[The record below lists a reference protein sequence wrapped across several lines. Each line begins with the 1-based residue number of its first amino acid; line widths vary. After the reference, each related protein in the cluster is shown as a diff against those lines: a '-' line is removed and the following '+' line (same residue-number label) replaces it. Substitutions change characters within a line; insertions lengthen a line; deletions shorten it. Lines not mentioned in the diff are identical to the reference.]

1 MTLKACHSVS
11 SFGVSEPNRDGYN
24 SKDVYIPEDISDMW
38 EGLEP
43 EIRAALIAKELSSAG
58 MPMKKSDY
66 SIASTPTAM
75 SRSSSEVFEQQ
86 SAYGSSSNKS
96 SEEETSVVKREKCPV
111 SGATVTLTPLE
122 RAPKNVFSFSK
133 THQNKTETVEMNSNT
148 TVTKTTKVVCT
159 TRGWRNVFQLPIC
172 YDVNMVPQ
180 GTIFD
185 PLNSQLLDVTGVHP
199 EGYNQRFAVVD
210 AEVEKLYGDKI
221 SGYFEGK
228 GITLTKVVIDGGEP
242 AKRPQAID
250 TILDALCAYKLRRRE
265 PFLAIGGGCVLDIA
279 GTAACLYRRGV
290 PFVRVPTTL
299 LAIVDASV
307 GVKNGVDYY
316 CCVTDETYKNRVGSF
331 YAPSAC
337 LLDPAFISSQDERN
351 VTNGLGEIMKLAL
364 VRSSDLFDLL
374 EAHGKTLVESKFEN
388 EDLKKN
394 GVSSRIIDLS
404 IQIMLEELGP
414 NLWETKLDRC
424 VDYGHTFSK
433 LLEMVPGAD
442 IFHGEAVN
450 VDGFFCVILSYLRGY
465 VDMDTVDRIFKCMK
479 TMNLPTNSD
488 DLKLE
493 LAWQSCQDAIE
504 HRHGEMR
511 IPLITDIGDSICVN
525 DLTKEELD
533 RAIDMMGKF
542 DH

>member
-1 MTLKACHSVS
+1 MTLKASQSIS
-11 SFGVSEPNRDGYN
+11 SFGVPEPKRED
-24 SKDVYIPEDISDMW
+24 DFEATIPKSVSDMW
-38 EGLEP
+38 ESLAP
-43 EIRAALIAKELSSAG
+43 EMRAALVSRELNNSNGLKEPGA
-58 MPMKKSDY
+58 KSDE
-66 SIASTPTAM
+66 STPTFM
-75 SRSSSEVFEQQ
+75 SRSSSELFDQQ
-86 SAYGSSSNKS
+86 SSFGSSTKS
-96 SEEETSVVKREKCPV
+96 DDNEAVVKHEKCPAT
-111 SGATVTLTPLE
+111 GADVTLTPVE
-122 RAPKNVFSFSK
+122 RAPNNVFAFTKKHQSK
-133 THQNKTETVEMNSNT
+133 TEVVEVTSGT
-148 TVTKTTKVVCT
+148 TVTTTTKVVT
-159 TRGWRNVFQLPIC
+159 TSRGWRNIFQLPIS
-172 YDVNMVPQ
+172 YDVNMVQ
-180 GTIFD
+180 HGTLFD
-185 PLNSQLLDVTGVHP
+185 PLNSQLMHVTGAHP
-199 EGYNQRFAVVD
+199 EGYNTRFAVVD
-210 AEVEKLYGDKI
+210 SAVDKLYGDKI
-221 SGYFEGK
+221 RGYFKQK
-228 GITLTKVVIDGGEP
+228 GIDLTVVVVEGGEP
-242 AKRPQAID
+242 AKRPKAID

-337 LLDPAFISSQDERN
+337 LLDPAFIASQDKRN
-351 VTNGLGEIMKLAL
+351 ISNGLGEIVKLAL

-374 EAHGKTLVESKFEN
+374 ESHGKTLVDTKFED
-388 EDLKKN
+388 EALKKS

-414 NLWETKLDRC
+414 NLWEAKLDRC

-433 LLEMVPGAD
+433 LLEMCPGAD

-450 VDGFFCVILSYLRGY
+450 VDGFFCVVLSYLRGY
-465 VDMDTVDRIFKCMK
+465 IDMNTVNRIFNCMK
-479 TMNLPTNSD
+479 LMKLPTDSSD
-488 DLKLE
+488 LQVE

-511 IPLITDIGDSICVN
+511 IPLITEIGDSICVN
-525 DLTKEELD
+525 DITKDELE
-533 RAIDMMGKF
+533 RAIELMKKF